1 MKENATLESVIE
13 AIDSGRAS
21 EIIDENKDD
30 QHGSNENSE
39 AKSDDSSTSKQLS
52 KEELEEKRKIYSE
65 KIKTNRL
72 NIEGE

>member
-30 QHGSNENSE
+30 QQGSNENSE
-39 AKSDDSSTSKQLS
+39 AKSDDSSPSKQLS